1 MSDGPELTPEDV
13 KEILRLVDESGL
25 EELELETPR
34 FTVRFRRGADPC
46 GRPRSRRAGGRSR
59 ARRHEWKRATSSR

>member
-1 MSDGPELTPEDV
+1 MTDGSELTPEDV

-34 FTVRFRRGADPC
+34 FTVRFRRGGDPALQE
-46 GRPRSRRAGGRSR
+46 PRAEAAPRDDAERQTRT
-59 ARRHEWKRATSSR
+59 TSSR

>member
-1 MSDGPELTPEDV
+1 MVAEAQAGRGREPACGNRRDVYGRQADAVSDGPELTPEDV

-34 FTVRFRRGADPC
+34 FAVRDGS
-46 GRPRSRRAGGRSR
+46 GR
-59 ARRHEWKRATSSR
+59 